1 MYNTCLGYFHAH
13 LLLLPSTPPTMYKY
27 DGLLVYQEYDELG
40 AIEIVETDGVRAL
53 HFGTHPRQSSMLLNA
68 PNELHSKY
76 VRAMMAWLLFKEQPE
91 NVLMVGVGGGLLSKY
106 LLYQFPDCQ
115 IKAIEFRQAIVK
127 IARRFFALPLDP
139 RIKVKIGDGATYIK
153 QQSQQMSKQHDLI
166 MIDAFDHEG
175 MADTM
180 QGINLFSACKEL
192 LTDDGL
198 LVINLWGSKD
208 DLFKQLTWDMGTT
221 FNWKLLFLPVRGRGN
236 VIAIAFAEGVDSYS
250 MKALRA
256 RARQLDEQYQI
267 EFIDFIKDIKRNN
280 GSVLN
285 QVIKA

>member
-1 MYNTCLGYFHAH
+1 
-13 LLLLPSTPPTMYKY
+13 MYKY
-27 DGLLVYQEYDELG
+27 DGVLIHQEHDDQGL
-40 AIEIVETDGVRAL
+40 IEIVETEGVRAL

-76 VRAMMAWLLFKEQPE
+76 VRAMMVWLLFKEQAD
-91 NVLMVGVGGGLLSKY
+91 NVLMIGVGGGLLSKY

-115 IKAIEFRQAIVK
+115 IKAIEFRQTIIK
-127 IARRFFALPLDP
+127 IARRFFSLPLDP
-139 RIKVKIGDGATYIK
+139 RLKIKIGDGAQYIK
-153 QQSQQMSKQHDLI
+153 QQSQKMPEQHDLI
-166 MIDAFDHEG
+166 MIDAFDDEG

-192 LTDDGL
+192 LTQEGI
-198 LVINLWGSKD
+198 LVINLWGTNNE
-208 DLFKQLTWDMGTT
+208 LFRQLTWEMGTT

-236 VIAIAFAEGVDSYS
+236 VIAIAFAEGIDVFS

-256 RARQLDEQYQI
+256 RAKALDEQYQI

-285 QVIKA
+285 RVIKA

>member
-1 MYNTCLGYFHAH
+1 
-13 LLLLPSTPPTMYKY
+13 MYKY
-27 DGLLVYQEYDELG
+27 DGLLIHQEYDEQG

-76 VRAMMAWLLFKEQPE
+76 VRAMMVWLLFKEQPK
-91 NVLMVGVGGGLLSKY
+91 NVLMIGVGGGLLSKY
-106 LLYQFPDCQ
+106 LLYQFPECQ

-139 RIKVKIGDGATYIK
+139 RLKVKIGDGAHYIK
-153 QQSQQMSKQHDLI
+153 QQSQQIPEQHDLI

-208 DLFKQLTWDMGTT
+208 DLFKQLTWEMGET
-221 FNWKLLFLPVRGRGN
+221 FNWKVLFLPVRGRGN
-236 VIAIAFAEGVDSYS
+236 VIAIAFSDGVGHYS

-256 RARQLDEQYQI
+256 RAKQLDAQYQI

-285 QVIKA
+285 RVIKA